1 MDTLGIRKGLLLIE
15 VYVKWRIQGR
25 GPGGPAPP
33 LIFGPNWGPK
43 SRKHFLGSTGPP
55 LSQGLDDRPRLLSE
69 GLDFLVMYVAGTMIK
84 CPPTA
89 GFTVIFNDNNNIY
102 CRDLYCANINQEKK
116 IHLRI
121 TLTQPNRKILVHNN
135 SNSKNSK
142 NNN

>member
-43 SRKHFLGSTGPP
+43 SRKNFLGSTGPP

-89 GFTVIFNDNNNIY
+89 GFIVIFNDNNNIY
-102 CRDLYCANINQEKK
+102 WFV
-116 IHLRI
+116 LRKY
-121 TLTQPNRKILVHNN
+121 QPGK
-135 SNSKNSK
+135 KNSSAHYIDSTK
-142 NNN
+142 S

>member
-15 VYVKWRIQGR
+15 VYVHWRIQGR
-25 GPGGPAPP
+25 GPGGPTPP
-33 LIFGPNWGPK
+33 PYFWTKLRPEEPKNVWG
-43 SRKHFLGSTGPP
+43 GGTGPP
-55 LSQGLDDRPRLLSE
+55 LSQGLDYSPRLLSE
-69 GLDFLVMYVAGTMIK
+69 GLDLLVVYVAGTMIK

-89 GFTVIFNDNNNIY
+89 GFTVIFNNNNSIY
-102 CRDLYCANINQEKK
+102 WFVLRKYQPGKKK